1 MNVAARGQRPVSAI
15 AGLLLIVCAA
25 LVIAGVSIERGGETG
40 THSGETAEHVET
52 DHEEQPGSHGQEPPG
67 VHEEQPPAAAAQTPS
82 EHAESEESGV
92 VGALESPA
100 ALAALAVSSVGL
112 AALIWWRPTRTVAA
126 AVAVAAVIAGGF
138 DLIELIRHVSA
149 DRVGLAALAG
159 LILVLRLATVA
170 AAVTLLRRAGR
181 RLAASG

>member
-1 MNVAARGQRPVSAI
+1 MNVAAGGQRRLSAI

-52 DHEEQPGSHGQEPPG
+52 DHEERPGSHGQEPPG
-67 VHEEQPPAAAAQTPS
+67 GHEEQLPGAHNPS

-92 VGALESPA
+92 VAALESPA
-100 ALAALAVSSVGL
+100 ALAALAVFSVGL

-126 AVAVAAVIAGGF
+126 AVAVAAVIAGVF

-181 RLAASG
+181 RAAATG

>member
-1 MNVAARGQRPVSAI
+1 MNVAAGGRRFLSAI

-40 THSGETAEHVET
+40 TRSGETAEHVET
-52 DHEEQPGSHGQEPPG
+52 DHEEQLPGAHK
-67 VHEEQPPAAAAQTPS
+67 PS
-82 EHAESEESGV
+82 EHAQSEESGLV
-92 VGALESPA
+92 AALESPA
-100 ALAALAVSSVGL
+100 ALAALAVFSVGL

-126 AVAVAAVIAGGF
+126 AVAVVAVIAGVF

-149 DRVGLAALAG
+149 DRIGLAALAG

-181 RLAASG
+181 RAAATG